1 MLLVKLGGSVI
12 TDKSKPLTPRTK
24 DIKRLA
30 KEISTFKGKK
40 IIVHGG
46 GSFGHIKAAKY
57 KLKEGFKGDWQRV
70 GICSVQKDMRKLN
83 SIVSSAFEDLGMP
96 VVSIP
101 SGAVAIF
108 KNGKLGD
115 FQSEIF
121 IRYVKLGITP
131 ITFGD
136 VVVDKTKGIDICS
149 GDDIMLRLA
158 KDLKANWCIFVTEV
172 DGIFP
177 NFPPAVDEPPV
188 KSIGPDDKIK
198 FRMANVDVTGSM
210 ERKLKLMHRIASPSC
225 RVDLLNGL
233 VPGRLRDALAGKK
246 FVGTTVKGD

>member
-30 KEISTFKGKK
+30 KEISTFEGKK
-40 IIVHGG
+40 VIVHGG

-57 KLKEGFKGDWQRV
+57 KLKKGFKGDWQRA

-83 SIVSSAFEDLGMP
+83 GIVSDAFEDLGMH
-96 VVSIP
+96 VISIP
-101 SGAVAIF
+101 SGTVAIF
-108 KNGKLGD
+108 NEGKLKD
-115 FQSEIF
+115 FQSDIF
-121 IRYVKLGITP
+121 MHYVNLGITP

-158 KDLKANWCIFVTEV
+158 KDLKADRCIFVTEV
-172 DGIFP
+172 DGIFS
-177 NFPPAVDEPPV
+177 NFPPAKGEPPLKV
-188 KSIGPDDKIK
+188 IRPGDKIK
-198 FRMANVDVTGSM
+198 FRKGNVDVTGSM
-210 ERKLKLMHRIASPSC
+210 KRKLKLMHKIASPSC

-233 VPGRLRDALAGKK
+233 VPGRLKDALAGKK

>member
-1 MLLVKLGGSVI
+1 MLLIKLGGSVI

-57 KLKEGFKGDWQRV
+57 KLKDGFKGDWQRE

-83 SIVSSAFEDLGMP
+83 GIIFNTLESLGMP

-101 SGAVAIF
+101 SGTVAIF
-108 KNGKLGD
+108 NGGKLEE

-121 IRYVKLGITP
+121 MHYVNLGITP

-136 VVVDKTKGIDICS
+136 VVVDKTRGVNICS

-158 KDLKANWCIFVTEV
+158 KDLKANRCIFVTEV

-177 NFPPAVDEPPV
+177 NFPPASGKPPLKV
-188 KSIGPDDKIK
+188 IRQDDKIK
-198 FRMANVDVTGSM
+198 FRKGNVDVTGSM
-210 ERKLKLMHRIASPSC
+210 KRKLKLMRRIASPSC

-233 VPGRLRDALAGKK
+233 VPGRLRGALEGKK
-246 FVGTTVKGD
+246 FIGTEVRGD